1 MDTPDDSSRHIQMK
15 CRTGG
20 YGVAISDLETKLDY
34 LRRAR
39 RYLEE
44 GEQNAHSRQ
53 DDLRATDGLPGR
65 LRYVRIEA
73 ASWLTPWRGDR
84 PEVAAAPQLA
94 VEKWPGILK
103 QPLRR
108 QVCPNCLGPEADDS
122 SLDGEVHPPRA
133 RRTLGR
139 LDWLWVSVRKWQI
152 KYFSWC

>member
-1 MDTPDDSSRHIQMK
+1 MNKT
-15 CRTGG
+15 
-20 YGVAISDLETKLDY
+20 
-34 LRRAR
+34 
-39 RYLEE
+39 
-44 GEQNAHSRQ
+44 SRQ
-53 DDLRATDGLPGR
+53 DALGAPDGLPGR

-94 VEKWPGILK
+94 LEKWPGILK

-108 QVCPNCLGPEADDS
+108 QVCPNCLGPEADDP

-139 LDWLWVSVRKWQI
+139 LDWLWVSVRKCFVVLRSSKAILHVLAARYEVRGEHLAFINTEGRLAAQFPI
-152 KYFSWC
+152 DTIQSWNVLSQ